1 MQVFRGLCSV
11 ELPLCFFVATP
22 QGCRAGVEG
31 AFMSTT
37 TRKEVALQYAAK
49 GKMQKY
55 RDWHLL
61 VQQYTAD
68 IY

>member
-55 RDWHLL
+55 SWHLL
-61 VQQYTAD
+61 VQKYE
-68 IY
+68 Y